1 MIDIVTNKHVV
12 AFPSKVAAA
21 SGSPHQWDI
30 ILGANT
36 DNGALCTLGNYV
48 SHFNYTQGAAPQNFA
63 GKILEQETSNG
74 HWYIQVTNAAGA
86 IFLYNSPISEY
97 GEKLLQGEDLYFNE
111 KDRVCRGYQ
120 LIDTDIIEISALGFN
135 GVPVAGKAV
144 SYANGKYVVA
154 S

>member
-1 MIDIVTNKHVV
+1 MIDITTNKHVV

-30 ILGANT
+30 VLGANT

-63 GKILEQETSNG
+63 GKILEQAANG
-74 HWYIQVTNAAGA
+74 NWYIQVTAANGA

-97 GEKLLQGEDLYFNE
+97 GEKLLQGEDLYYNE

-120 LIDTDIIEISALGFN
+120 LIDTDIFEISALGFN